1 MGPRVSKLDNLAA
14 FRWFFASLGRHN
26 TDQTKSWHE
35 WKSAP
40 IYAEV
45 YTVGH
50 ADFGRCSRFLIKQ
63 SIAGVFAYSRIQ
75 SICIVLCPFFRSVF
89 LYLRV
94 ISGRKRPCCEN

>member
-1 MGPRVSKLDNLAA
+1 VGPRVSKLDNLAA

-35 WKSAP
+35 FKSAP

-63 SIAGVFAYSRIQ
+63 SIAGVFAYSVYLYSPL
-75 SICIVLCPFFRSVF
+75 SILSFRLSLLARYF
-89 LYLRV
+89 W
-94 ISGRKRPCCEN
+94 S